1 MSRNTKIVLFAFAGI
16 LLVVAFA
23 WSYFT
28 RHMGET
34 SLLADMLSERGY
46 SISPSAL
53 YVADHESDTSI
64 ALMFPD
70 EDLQSIIDASK
81 ESGFPSDVDKRGD
94 IVVMLAAIDEESV
107 ITLFIIDGQVE
118 FGFIQQTDGN
128 TVLPLAVKVR

>member
-34 SLLADMLSERGY
+34 GLLADMLSERGY

-94 IVVMLAAIDEESV
+94 IVVMLAAIAEESV
-107 ITLFIIDGQVE
+107 ITLLIIDGQVG